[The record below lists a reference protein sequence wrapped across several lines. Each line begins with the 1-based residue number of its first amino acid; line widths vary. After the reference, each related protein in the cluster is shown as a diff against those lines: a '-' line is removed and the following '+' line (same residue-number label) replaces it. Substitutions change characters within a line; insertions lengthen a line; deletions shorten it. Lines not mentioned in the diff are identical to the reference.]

1 MALKEGLSYF
11 LTKVVI
17 CILLRIGVN
26 EKLYCYLTKSS
37 SAAGR
42 TRLWLGNTSTCTQRA
57 FWHIARLSTAAGCPR
72 RWLGN
77 TSTCPQRAFWRL
89 IMTLLDIKTHMW
101 TSACIAKPMPN
112 ASCSWLWVWY
122 FYLLCSS
129 MRKTLE
135 LLPKK
140 VSSN

>member
-1 MALKEGLSYF
+1 MAIKEGLSYF
-11 LTKVVI
+11 LTKVAI

-77 TSTCPQRAFWRL
+77 TNTCLQRAFWRL
-89 IMTLLDIKTHMW
+89 IMTLLDIETHVW
-101 TSACIAKPMPN
+101 ASTCVVEPTFTVLRPVVGDHFVIYEN
-112 ASCSWLWVWY
+112 AHVDKCLY
-122 FYLLCSS
+122 CQA
-129 MRKTLE
+129 
-135 LLPKK
+135 
-140 VSSN
+140 NA

>member
-11 LTKVVI
+11 LTKVAI

-26 EKLYCYLTKSS
+26 VKLYCYLTKSS
-37 SAAGR
+37 STAGR

-77 TSTCPQRAFWRL
+77 TNTCLQRAFWRL
-89 IMTLLDIKTHMW
+89 IMTLLDIEMHVWASTCVVEPTFTVLRPVAGDHFV
-101 TSACIAKPMPN
+101 IYQN
-112 ASCSWLWVWY
+112 AHVDKCLY
-122 FYLLCSS
+122 CQA
-129 MRKTLE
+129 
-135 LLPKK
+135 
-140 VSSN
+140 NA